1 MPILD
6 RDTRREKR
14 VLFTMH
20 APVTTDSGERFEES
34 STTDIS
40 ALGVRLQLR
49 GQIVPGQIV
58 DVYLNPRPERCRV
71 VWTWP
76 VGTDHELIAGLE
88 FIRPLG
94 DQ

>member
-1 MPILD
+1 MSIPD
-6 RDTRREKR
+6 QDTRREKP

-20 APVTTDSGERFEES
+20 APVTTGSGERFEES

-49 GQIVPGQIV
+49 GQIVPARV

-76 VGTDHELIAGLE
+76 VGTGHELIAGLE

-94 DQ
+94 NQ